1 MYYCICTSPKIN
13 MEAEDHHPIAREN
26 HVPHLHFWVPCWFSE
41 VYISYDM
48 ICLICKI
55 CSFAVFCTRW
65 HGSDL
70 LLKVCLDPLQHCVCS
85 GWNLLSCHQSKH
97 FGELFVV
104 TSEGWLI
111 LLVEDVLH
119 QLVRRINQNKSI
131 SYCFINSCRISF
143 INTKK
148 EP

>member
-13 MEAEDHHPIAREN
+13 MEAEDHPIAREN
-26 HVPHLHFWVPCWFSE
+26 HVPHLHFRVPCWFSE

-55 CSFAVFCTRW
+55 CSFAVFLYKMTW
-65 HGSDL
+65 VWFTVEGLFGSTATL
-70 LLKVCLDPLQHCVCS
+70 RLFGMEFVELPSKQTFWGAVCGD
-85 GWNLLSCHQSKH
+85 KRR
-97 FGELFVV
+97 
-104 TSEGWLI
+104 LI
-111 LLVEDVLH
+111 LLMEDVLH
-119 QLVRRINQNKSI
+119 HLVWRINQNKSI